1 MKTSNAPSRTCKCG
15 KIETIFETQ
24 AQIGNLKHT
33 VIMKST
39 DLKEALDWTSG
50 HWSNDSLLDP
60 KLAAQFTSTLFAF
73 SDSSQCL
80 GGNCQEHLE
89 AAKTWENDRTRE
101 FVQSPEYQA

>member
-1 MKTSNAPSRTCKCG
+1 
-15 KIETIFETQ
+15 
-24 AQIGNLKHT
+24 
-33 VIMKST
+33 MKST

-60 KLAAQFTSTLFAF
+60 ELAAQFTSTLFVF
-73 SDSSQCL
+73 SDSVQCL

-101 FVQSPEYQA
+101 FVQSPEYQAYYDVTGYSNGIRVQDSRGKDDD